1 MPNASTPAPTVR
13 RILLALVFGAACAR
27 DATGPREE
35 PLADIC
41 ARVDAAIARFDPR
54 FISPDDQFEAV
65 ARVVPGGFGGIA
77 FPASGGTAIFLVQPE
92 RFEEARSVA
101 VRAEAC
107 PNRSRLGGLGLVASA
122 NGARAGRWDY
132 VQLRTWYTLLIDHAI
147 GVWTMADITEDENRL
162 TFGVADEADRAAMR
176 DEVVRLGIPAD
187 AVDVVIFR
195 IAFDR
200 DRAASPAMG
209 QTR

>member
-1 MPNASTPAPTVR
+1 
-13 RILLALVFGAACAR
+13 
-27 DATGPREE
+27 
-35 PLADIC
+35 
-41 ARVDAAIARFDPR
+41 
-54 FISPDDQFEAV
+54 
-65 ARVVPGGFGGIA
+65 
-77 FPASGGTAIFLVQPE
+77 VQPE

-101 VRAEAC
+101 VRAAAC

-122 NGARAGRWDY
+122 NGARPGRWDY
-132 VQLRTWYTLLIDHAI
+132 VQLRTWYTLLIDRSI

-187 AVDVVIFR
+187 AVDVVIFG

-200 DRAASPAMG
+200 DRAASSAIG